1 MTEAEAMA
9 VLVISGVG
17 YGHREEALAA
27 AGSARAL
34 LQEPGAYATR
44 LGEAGIAAIRR
55 ALREKEASLERLQ
68 REKVR
73 LIVRGAPGYPE
84 RLMQIAQP
92 PHLLFAWGAADLR
105 DRFPFAIVGTRR
117 ASPYGVRQT
126 NAIARGLA
134 AAGVCI
140 VSGLALG
147 IDAAAHDGALQGH
160 GRTIA
165 VLGGA
170 LDRFY
175 PEENRTLMHRIL
187 GAGGSIVTEYP
198 LGTRPARYSFLRRNR
213 IIAGLSLGVLVTEG
227 ARRSGALRTAQ
238 DALEEGREVFAL
250 PGSVES
256 PGSQLPHM
264 LIADGAH
271 LVTGAADI
279 LDALVIEPGRTLPRT
294 ARHGTRR
301 RGRAEDGEDAPLI
314 VPQGVGEREAAV
326 CRALLKGQA
335 DFDALCEAT
344 GIESGELG
352 ALLSDMEMEGMIEAV
367 SGLLY
372 APGEAMR
379 PHPL

>member
-17 YGHREEALAA
+17 YAHREEALKK
-27 AGSARAL
+27 AGSAKAL
-34 LQEPGAYATR
+34 LQEPGAYAAQ
-44 LGEAGIAAIRR
+44 LGEAGIAAVLR
-55 ALREKEASLERLQ
+55 AVRGKDASLERME
-68 REKVR
+68 RENVK
-73 LIVRGAPGYPE
+73 LIVRGESEYPE
-84 RLMQIAQP
+84 RLAQIAQP
-92 PHLLFAWGAADLR
+92 PHVLFAWGAANLQ

-117 ASPYGVRQT
+117 ASAYGERQT
-126 NAIARGLA
+126 RAIARDLA

-147 IDAAAHDGALQGH
+147 IDAAAHDGALLGH
-160 GRTIA
+160 GRTVA

-175 PEENRTLMHRIL
+175 PEENRALMHRIL
-187 GAGGSIVTEYP
+187 GAGGSVVTEYP
-198 LGTRPARYSFLRRNR
+198 LGMRPARYSFLRRNR

-227 ARRSGALRTAQ
+227 ASRSGALRTAQ

-256 PGSQLPHM
+256 VGSQLPHM

-271 LVTGAADI
+271 LVTEASDI
-279 LDALVIEPGRTLPRT
+279 LDALVIEPGRETMD
-294 ARHGTRR
+294 AARR
-301 RGRAEDGEDAPLI
+301 RGRPKDGGKAALI
-314 VPQGVGEREAAV
+314 VPQGIGEREAAV
-326 CRALLKGQA
+326 CRVLLCGQA
-335 DFDALCEAT
+335 DFDTLCEAT
-344 GIESGELG
+344 GIESSELG
-352 ALLSDMEMEGMIEAV
+352 AMLSDMEMEGMIEAV

-379 PHPL
+379 PRRQ